1 MTFRW
6 KRVWALCRKDF
17 LESLRNRTILITL
30 LLPLAASLLFAAL
43 DSAQVPQDFHIGVL
57 ETGDGFQRF
66 IERNIANFTVQ
77 AVSSTQEGR
86 SLVAEGAVDAVVAV
100 QGSDDFL
107 VFIDSSRPV
116 QYYALTE
123 NIRLLV
129 ELYLGAMPQYFLEF
143 VPLQE
148 PTISQSL
155 LPVWMTL
162 TLTMIGVMVLSGIFA
177 EEKDTKT
184 LDALLMTPMHRWE
197 ILWGKGLFGVL
208 LSLATLFFM
217 ALLNGVLALPLH
229 VVLLTLV
236 VSLLGAVS
244 FSALGILIGTAA
256 ESQSAARSIGTV
268 VYLPL
273 LFPTLIYDLSPLTQ
287 RLASMVPTYY
297 VFRALEKLFYY
308 AAGFGDIMDEL
319 LFLLISAAVLLLL
332 TYYVFKRMMFRA

>member
-1 MTFRW
+1 MSFRW

-43 DSAQVPQDFHIGVL
+43 DAAQVPHEFHIGVI
-57 ETGDGFQRF
+57 EDGESFQRF
-66 IERNIANFTVQ
+66 VQRNIVNFSVQ
-77 AVSSTQEGR
+77 PVTNPEEARV
-86 SLVAEGAVDAVVAV
+86 LVEDGTVDAVLLV
-100 QGSDDFL
+100 QGADDFL
-107 VFIDSSRPV
+107 VFIDSARPIKF
-116 QYYALTE
+116 YALTE
-123 NIRLLV
+123 NMRLLV
-129 ELYLGAMPQYFLEF
+129 EMYLGTLPQYYLEF

-148 PTISQSL
+148 PTVSQSL

-184 LDALLMTPMHRWE
+184 LDALLMAPMHRWE

-208 LSLATLFFM
+208 LSLATLLFM
-217 ALLNGVLALPLH
+217 AALNGVLTLELH
-229 VVLLTLV
+229 VVLLTLT
-236 VSLLGAVS
+236 VSLLGAIS
-244 FSALGILIGTAA
+244 FTALGILIGTVS

-273 LFPTLIYDLSPLTQ
+273 LFPTLIYDLSPFTQ
-287 RLASMVPTYY
+287 RLASFVPTYY

-308 AAGFGDIMDEL
+308 GANLADLVPELTFL
-319 LFLLISAAVLLLL
+319 LFSAIGLSLV
-332 TYYVFKRMMFRA
+332 TYFFFKRMMFRE